1 MATQPASRPRP
12 DIGDHA
18 RECARRF
25 VDTSPPPPPELIAR
39 LRVIIHGSAAEP
51 LNVDAA

>member
-1 MATQPASRPRP
+1 MARR
-12 DIGDHA
+12 DMGEYA
-18 RECARRF
+18 RECIRRSIAES
-25 VDTSPPPPPELIAR
+25 DAPPPTPELIAR